1 MLKKLVNFALGN
13 RWLVLGAAIM
23 LFGWGIVSFHNLPV
37 EAYPDV
43 ANNYVQVITQW
54 PGRAAEEVEQQVTTP
69 IEIQMA
75 GIPHMAHLR
84 STSLAGLSS
93 VTMIF
98 DDESV
103 NDWNREKVLERLSQ
117 VTLPAG
123 LQPQIGTDWS
133 PVGQIY
139 WYTLRSTNPAYDSME
154 LKSLEDW
161 KLEKAFKSVPG
172 VVDVSSFGGITRE
185 YQVRVDPDKL
195 ISYGLSIS
203 QVEQQL
209 TNNNINAGGSFI
221 EQGEQQINV
230 REVGLY
236 RNVHDIE
243 ETLLKSQN
251 GTALRVKDIATVA
264 QGPKI
269 RLGQIG
275 KTCRPGA
282 TPVTESDPTS
292 GPTDPCVEHLDKDG
306 KPVVIAKEDG
316 KLIDNGDVVEGIVL
330 LQKGE
335 DSDGVLEGIHQ
346 KVAELNGTPGHPGVL
361 PAGVKV
367 VPFLDRSDLLHYT
380 THTVLHNLTEGIILV
395 VIILFF
401 FLGNVRGALIVSL
414 TIPFA
419 LLFASICLDL
429 RHIPANLLSLG
440 ALDFGMVVDGAV
452 VMVENIIRHLSHHKG
467 EDVSP
472 VDQIRLAAH
481 EVQKPVFYAIG
492 IIITAYL
499 PIFTLQAV
507 EGRLFRPMAWTVA
520 FALLGALIFSILLA
534 PVLSSILFP
543 RGASEWENPVMTWIT
558 NRYRHVAKWAIEHH
572 RVTFA
577 IAGGALALAFFLG
590 FSGIIG
596 SEFLPHLDEGAIWVR
611 GTLAPST
618 GPTESLRIVDEARER
633 LNAFPEVTK
642 VVSQTGRPDDGTDV
656 TGFFNTEYF
665 VDLKPK
671 EQWRPV
677 FHKNKDEL
685 IGAMDRELEKTPGV
699 IWNFSQPISDNVEE
713 AVSGVKGE
721 LAVKLYGDDL
731 KTLEGK
737 ADEIVSVM
745 SKVRGVQD
753 LGLFRVIGQPNLN
766 YTVNREA
773 AARYGINVADVQDA
787 VQTAVGGNAV
797 SQVLQGD
804 AHYDLVVRYLPKYR
818 STQEAIDNI
827 RLLSPSGERVSLAQ
841 LTNTKTE
848 DGAEEIYRE
857 GGQRYVAIKYSVR
870 DRDLGST
877 VEEAIAKVNAQVK
890 LPPGY
895 KTDWAG
901 EYESQKR
908 SSRRLMLVLPVTILI
923 IFVLLYTMFHS
934 GKWATLILVNVS
946 MAPVGGLLALLL
958 THTNFSVSSG
968 VGFLALFG
976 VSVQTG
982 VIMLEY
988 INQLRAGGHSIEDA
1002 AIEGAVLRLRPI
1014 MMTMLVA
1021 TLGLLPAATS
1031 HGIGSDSQRPF
1042 AIVIVGGLLGALLIS
1057 VFLLPTLYVWIA
1069 RPSDILPEPE
1079 TEFEN

>member
-1 MLKKLVNFALGN
+1 MIRGLVDFALNN
-13 RWLVLGAAIM
+13 RWLVLGAAII
-23 LFGWGIVSFHNLPV
+23 LFAWGAISFHNLPV

-93 VTMIF
+93 VTMVF

-103 NDWNREKVLERLSQ
+103 NKDNRDQVFQRLGQ

-123 LQPQIGTDWS
+123 LQPQMGTDWS

-139 WYTLRSTNPAYDSME
+139 WYTLRSTNPAYDVME

-161 KLEKAFKSVPG
+161 TLEKQFKSVPG
-172 VVDVSSFGGITRE
+172 VVDVASFGGPTRE
-185 YQVRVDPDKL
+185 YQIQVDPDKL
-195 ISYGLSIS
+195 IAYGLSIAN
-203 QVEQQL
+203 VEQQL
-209 TNNNINAGGSFI
+209 TNNNQNAGGSFI

-236 RNVHDIE
+236 RNTDDIA
-243 ETLLKSQN
+243 ETVLKSQT
-251 GTALRVKDIATVA
+251 GTALRVKDIATVI

-275 KTCRPGA
+275 KACQAGVTPPPESGA
-282 TPVTESDPTS
+282 SFS
-292 GPTDPCVEHLDKDG
+292 ATDPCMNHSEKKGAIIQHDDG
-306 KPVVIAKEDG
+306 KIV
-316 KLIDNGDVVEGIVL
+316 DNGDVIEGIVL

-335 DSDGVLEGIHQ
+335 DSDFVLEGIHK
-346 KVAELNGTPGHPGVL
+346 KVDELNNRILPPGV
-361 PAGVKV
+361 KII
-367 VPFLDRSDLLHYT
+367 PFLDRSELLHYT
-380 THTVLHNLTEGIILV
+380 THTVLHNLTEGIVLV
-395 VIILFF
+395 IIILFL
-401 FLGNVRGALIVSL
+401 FLGNARGAFIVAL

-452 VMVENIIRHLSHHKG
+452 VMVENIVRHLSHG
-467 EDVSP
+467 RREGVT
-472 VDQIRLAAH
+472 VTQQIREAAH
-481 EVQKPVFYAIG
+481 EVQRPVFYAIG

-507 EGRLFRPMAWTVA
+507 EGRLFKPMAWTVA

-534 PVLSSILFP
+534 PVLSSLLFP
-543 RGASEWENPVMTWIT
+543 NGASEWENPVMTWLT
-558 NRYRHVAKWAIEHH
+558 DRYRHVAKWAIEH
-572 RVTFA
+572 RVVTISLAGFA
-577 IAGGALALAFFLG
+577 LLLAIFLN
-590 FSGIIG
+590 FSGVIG
-596 SEFLPHLDEGAIWVR
+596 SEFLPHLDEGSIWVR

-618 GPTESLRIVDEARER
+618 GPTESIRLMNEARIK
-633 LNAFPEVTK
+633 LAAFPEALK
-642 VVSQTGRPDDGTDV
+642 VVSQTGRPDDGTDT

-671 EQWRPV
+671 EDWRPV
-677 FHKNKDEL
+677 FHKNKEEL
-685 IGAMDRELEKTPGV
+685 IAAMDRELEKTPGV

-721 LAVKLYGDDL
+721 LAVKIYGDDL
-731 KTLEGK
+731 RTLEQKG
-737 ADEIVSVM
+737 DEIVGVM
-745 SKVRGVQD
+745 GKIKGVRD

-766 YTVNREA
+766 YIVDREA
-773 AARYGINVADVQDA
+773 AARYGINVIDVQDA
-787 VQTAVGGNAV
+787 IQTAVGGNAV
-797 SQVLQGD
+797 SQVLQGE
-804 AHYDLVVRYLPKYR
+804 ARYDVVVRYLPKYR
-818 STQEAIDNI
+818 DTEEAINNI
-827 RLLSPSGERVSLAQ
+827 RLLSPTGERVSLAQ
-841 LTNTKTE
+841 LTHVKTE
-848 DGAEEIYRE
+848 DGAEEIYRD

-877 VEEAIAKVNAQVK
+877 VEEAIKKVGEQVK

-908 SSRRLMLVLPVTILI
+908 SSRRLMLVLPITIVL
-923 IFVLLYTMFHS
+923 IFVILYTMFHS
-934 GKWATLILVNVS
+934 GKWALLILINVS
-946 MAPVGGLLALLL
+946 MAPVGGLLALLV

-988 INQLRAGGHSIEDA
+988 INQMRVRGHSIEEA

-1042 AIVIVGGLLGALLIS
+1042 AMVIVGGLIGALVIS

-1069 RPSDILPEPE
+1069 RPTDVLPVPE